1 MPYAVD
7 PRRRSPAVKDKTRE
21 AVNLLLYAGVSV
33 QAAAMRLRLSERA
46 VYALTKFAR
55 HDRRRPRKRCPGCLP
70 VKARQALAAAQ
81 RQHARAQRRADAR
94 ALRARGW
101 SIRQIAQHLKAHPHT
116 VHGWVRH
123 VLVRRLE
130 GRARLPARQQAD
142 APLLYAVARA
152 VRQGRA
158 CWYPREL
165 YAA

>member
-7 PRRRSPAVKDKTRE
+7 PRRRSPAVKDKTLE

-33 QAAAMRLRLSERA
+33 RATAMRLGLSERA

-55 HDRRRPRKRCPGCLP
+55 HDRRPRKRRPGLS
-70 VKARQALAAAQ
+70 VKTHQRLAAAQ
-81 RQHARAQRRADAR
+81 RQQWRAQRRASAR

-101 SIRQIAQHLKAHPHT
+101 SIRQIAELLNAHSHS

-130 GRARLPARQQAD
+130 GRARLPERQQPEAD
-142 APLLYAVARA
+142 LLYTVARA

>member
-1 MPYAVD
+1 MPYAVV
-7 PRRRSPAVKDKTRE
+7 PRRRSPAVKDKTLE
-21 AVNLLLYAGVSV
+21 AVNLVLYAGLSV
-33 QAAAMRLRLSERA
+33 QAAALRLGLSERS

-55 HDRRRPRKRCPGCLP
+55 HDRRPPRKRHPGLS
-70 VKARQALAAAQ
+70 VKTHQRLAAAQ
-81 RQHARAQRRADAR
+81 RQRQRELRRSAARE
-94 ALRARGW
+94 LRARGW
-101 SIRQIAQHLKAHPHT
+101 SIRQIAQHIGAHSHT

-130 GRARLPARQQAD
+130 GRARLPARQQPD

-158 CWYPREL
+158 CWYPRWL